1 MMEHQILHG
10 EICDEYE
17 KKDNRIKVIHKKN
30 GGLSDARNAG
40 IEAAKREIYI
50 FHRCR
55 WLRRGRL
62 YRSII

>member
-55 WLRRGRL
+55 
-62 YRSII
+62 